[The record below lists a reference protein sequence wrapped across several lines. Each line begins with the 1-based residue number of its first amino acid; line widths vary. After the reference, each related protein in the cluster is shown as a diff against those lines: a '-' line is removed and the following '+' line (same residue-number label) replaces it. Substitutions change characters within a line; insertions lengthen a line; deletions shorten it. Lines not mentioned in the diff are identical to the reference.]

1 MSSKR
6 RQREQRRAPG
16 RANGGPSL
24 LRRSREL
31 GGRRFGWPTLIVV
44 VAAFLLWLV
53 IDLIGVKF

>member
-6 RQREQRRAPG
+6 RQREERRESG
-16 RANGGPSL
+16 RATAGPSL

-31 GGRRFGWPTLIVV
+31 GGRRFGWPALVVV

-53 IDLIGVKF
+53 FDLIGVKL

>member
-6 RQREQRRAPG
+6 RQRAERREPG
-16 RANGGPSL
+16 RAGGGPSL
-24 LRRSREL
+24 LRRSREF

-53 IDLIGVKF
+53 FDLIGVRF

>member
-6 RQREQRRAPG
+6 SQREARRESG
-16 RANGGPSL
+16 RASGGPSL

-31 GGRRFGWPTLIVV
+31 GGRRFGWPAMIVV

-53 IDLIGVKF
+53 FDLIGVKF

>member
-6 RQREQRRAPG
+6 RQREERRESG
-16 RANGGPSL
+16 RATGGPSL

-31 GGRRFGWPTLIVV
+31 GGRRFGWPALIL
-44 VAAFLLWLV
+44 VATAFILWLV